1 MKSGNRVLVA
11 ALAIWSAACSS
22 SSSNVAATGGNSSH
36 GGTTATGGVSPGGAT
51 GTGGSKGNATGGAAT
66 GGASSA
72 AGNTG
77 SGGQVA
83 GGGSKATGGT
93 SAAAGQVGSGG
104 NGSIDGGVISRDA
117 ADAVQGHGGSAGSGG
132 SGSGGTGGS
141 SAIDGGGAAG
151 EPKPS
156 AGCGKTPS
164 LQKSAPPPNSKITYN
179 KITSAG
185 LNRQYIL
192 WYPDNYDKNRPYR
205 LIMNYHWYSG
215 SASQVFDCNTES
227 IKCYTTQTPFF
238 GLLSLADNSTI
249 FVAPDGIDAGWANTN
264 GRDTTLTDDILK
276 EVENDLCIDTS
287 KVFAQGFSYG
297 GAMSATLGCQR
308 ADVFRGV
315 VVFAGGI
322 SGMSGACNGTSPV
335 AYYGATGTQ
344 DSGYSGGQ
352 TAVKHFAEVN
362 GCTAQTLPTPP
373 SGGHTCISFAGCS
386 AGHPVRWCPF
396 DDIHTPSPRDKG
408 ASTTWQPKEVWT
420 FLTQF

>member
-1 MKSGNRVLVA
+1 MTSFRCARMMVA
-11 ALAIWSAACSS
+11 ALAIVGAACSS
-22 SSSNVAATGGNSSH
+22 SGSGPS
-36 GGTTATGGVSPGGAT
+36 
-51 GTGGSKGNATGGAAT
+51 GTGGSNIQGGTPMTGGSPGSGGALGTGGKLGTGGSPSTGGAT
-66 GGASSA
+66 DKGGQPGSGGTVA
-72 AGNTG
+72 AGGTSPVAGQTG
-77 SGGQVA
+77 SGG
-83 GGGSKATGGT
+83 GG
-93 SAAAGQVGSGG
+93 
-104 NGSIDGGVISRDA
+104 IDGGAAGLDA
-117 ADAVQGHGGSAGSGG
+117 ATDSGG
-132 SGSGGTGGS
+132 KGSGGTGGAGGGT
-141 SAIDGGGAAG
+141 AIDGGGNPG
-151 EPKPS
+151 EAKPS

-164 LQKSAPPPNSKITYN
+164 LAKSAPPPNSKITYN
-179 KITSAG
+179 KITSAS

-215 SASQVFDCNTES
+215 SASQVFDCSTEG
-227 IKCYTTQTPFF
+227 INCYTTQSPFF
-238 GLLSLADNSTI
+238 GLMNLADNSTI

-264 GRDTTLTDDILK
+264 NRDTTLTDDILK
-276 EVENDLCIDTS
+276 EVENDLCIDTNR
-287 KVFAQGFSYG
+287 VFAQGFSYG

-322 SGMSGACNGTSPV
+322 SGMSGACTGTTPI

-352 TAVKHFAEVN
+352 TAVQHFAQVN
-362 GCTAQTLPTPP
+362 GCTTQTLPTPP
-373 SGGHTCISFAGCS
+373 TGGHTCISFAGCS

>member
-1 MKSGNRVLVA
+1 MRSGHCPGMMVAVLAV
-11 ALAIWSAACSS
+11 LGAACSS
-22 SSSNVAATGGNSSH
+22 SNPTASTASGGSSK
-36 GGTTATGGVSPGGAT
+36 GGTSV
-51 GTGGSKGNATGGAAT
+51 
-66 GGASSA
+66 
-72 AGNTG
+72 
-77 SGGQVA
+77 
-83 GGGSKATGGT
+83 TGGT
-93 SAAAGQVGSGG
+93 ASSGGRPAAGGTMESGG
-104 NGSIDGGVISRDA
+104 VAAGGTSTVAGRTGGGGQLASGGTNAAGGSPAMGGQSGAGSFDGGPLVRDA
-117 ADAVQGHGGSAGSGG
+117 ADAPRANGGAGGGLGGSGG
-132 SGSGGTGGS
+132 GNAGLDSGASTGE
-141 SAIDGGGAAG
+141 A
-151 EPKPS
+151 KPS
-156 AGCGKTPS
+156 TGCGKTPT
-164 LQKSAPPPNSKITYN
+164 LQKSSPPPNSKITYN

-185 LNRQYIL
+185 LSRQYIL

-205 LIMNYHWYSG
+205 LIMNYHWYTG

-238 GLLSLADNSTI
+238 GLLNLADNSTI

-276 EVENDLCIDTS
+276 EVENDLCIDTTR
-287 KVFAQGFSYG
+287 VFAQGFSYG

-322 SGMSGACNGTSPV
+322 SGMSGACTGTTPI

-352 TAVKHFAEVN
+352 TAVQHFAQVN

-373 SGGHTCISFAGCS
+373 TGGHTCISFAGCS